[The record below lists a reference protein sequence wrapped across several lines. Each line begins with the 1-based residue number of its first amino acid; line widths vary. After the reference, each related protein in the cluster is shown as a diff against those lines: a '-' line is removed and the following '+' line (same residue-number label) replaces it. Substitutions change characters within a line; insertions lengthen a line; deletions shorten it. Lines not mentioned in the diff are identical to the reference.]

1 MISYSCKEKGRNHNM
16 IFVYLKVDNNG
27 KEEDRGVASLTDIAL
42 QVEQLIKDGCT
53 DEIRVSNVKYSTY
66 ISVENGEVFVHQ
78 KFKKTQ
84 KYAWVSVGTFIT
96 LMVDKL
102 FK

>member
-27 KEEDRGVASLTDIAL
+27 KEEDRGVVSLTDIAL
-42 QVEQLIKDGCT
+42 QIEQMVKDGYT
-53 DEIRVSNVKYSTY
+53 DEIRVANVKHSTY
-66 ISVENGEVFVHQ
+66 ISVENGEVLVHQ

-84 KYAWVSVGTFIT
+84 KYVWVSAGIFIT

>member
-1 MISYSCKEKGRNHNM
+1 MISYSCTEKGRNRNM

-27 KEEDRGVASLTDIAL
+27 NEEDRGVVSLIEIAL
-42 QVEQLIKDGCT
+42 QIEQMIKDRCT
-53 DEIRVSNVKYSTY
+53 EEIRISNVKHSTY

-84 KYAWVSVGTFIT
+84 KYVWVSAGILVS

-102 FK
+102 F